1 MNNGLPS
8 ACLPQMILM
17 QDAESKARE
26 ASEAAAL
33 QKASLE
39 TKALETGKLLE
50 ESQAKLEDTQVALDT
65 YKQQ

>member
-1 MNNGLPS
+1 
-8 ACLPQMILM
+8 MILM

-26 ASEAAAL
+26 AAEAAAL

-50 ESQAKLEDTQVALDT
+50 ESQLKLEDTQVALDT